1 MRLKRRRDYEVM
13 KMTVNGKIL
22 IVTFFIIAFSFL
34 LGGIFVL
41 GNLLS
46 EHEKDVEQRAMLIAR
61 TVSNMPEL
69 STHLKNTDVK
79 AVAQNVNTLVDG
91 IRVINKAEYIVVMNM
106 DRVKLSHPARKE
118 IGKKSNSMDLNAAF
132 SEHYYISKAQG
143 ESGVMIRAFAPV
155 IDEMKNQVGVVI
167 VGYSMPTFIKMIT
180 SYGREILITVLVS
193 LIFSIWGAYTLGK
206 HIKKQMFGLEPHEI
220 AKMYVERTETFNA
233 MHEGVIAIDKNLNIT
248 IFNEKAGTILGVGAA
263 TESYIGKKIYDVLP
277 DTRLPEIVETGTAIY
292 NQDLYINHHS
302 ILSNRVPINV
312 DGEIVGAVAMFKDLT
327 TVKKLAEEVTG
338 VKAFVQA
345 LRVQTHEHKNKLHTI
360 AGLLQLGHT
369 KQALEYVTTATENEA
384 SLTKFLN
391 ERFHNENISGLL
403 LSKVSYGKEL
413 GIQLEIDRKSHFK
426 RFPPLLDHH
435 DFVVLFG
442 NLIENAFEAL
452 NVLTKEDKY
461 VSISVDEHD
470 GVLAI
475 AVSDNGIGMS
485 EEVKARMFENGFS
498 TKATENRGIGLH
510 LIYEIVKKG
519 HGEIEVTSEFMEG
532 TSFLLLFELGEQNDG
547 YNTGLTD

>member
-1 MRLKRRRDYEVM
+1 MV
-13 KMTVNGKIL
+13 KMPVNGKIL
-22 IVTFFIIAFSFL
+22 FVTFLIIAFSFL

-41 GNLLS
+41 SNLLS
-46 EHEKDVEQRAMLIAR
+46 EQEKDFEQRAMLVAR

-69 STHLKNTDVK
+69 SKHLKNTDIQE
-79 AVAQNVNTLVDG
+79 ASTNVNAIVDG
-91 IRVINKAEYIVVMNM
+91 IRIINKAEYIVVMNM
-106 DRVKLSHPARKE
+106 DRVKLSHPSRKE
-118 IGKKSNSMDLNAAF
+118 IGRPSESMDLNAAF

-143 ESGVMIRAFAPV
+143 EVGVIIRAFAPV
-155 IDEMKNQVGVVI
+155 IDDTKKQVGIVI
-167 VGYSMPTFIKMIT
+167 VGYPVPTFIKMIE
-180 SYGREILITVLVS
+180 SYGREILITVLMS

-206 HIKKQMFGLEPHEI
+206 HIKRQMFGLEPHEI

-233 MHEGVIAIDKNLNIT
+233 MHEGIIAVDKDMNIT
-248 IFNEKAGTILGVGAA
+248 IFNEKAGNILGVG
-263 TESYIGKKIYDVLP
+263 TETENYISRKIYEVLP
-277 DTRLPEIVETGTAIY
+277 DTRLPEIVETGKPIY
-292 NQDLYINHHS
+292 NQELYINNHS

-312 DGEIVGAVAMFKDLT
+312 NGEIVGAVAMFKDLT

-369 KQALEYVTTATENEA
+369 KQALEYVTTATESEA

-452 NVLTKEDKY
+452 NVLSKEDKY

-470 GVLAI
+470 GILAI

-485 EEVKARMFENGFS
+485 EEVLDRMFENGYS
-498 TKATENRGIGLH
+498 TKANENRGIGLH

-519 HGEIEVTSEFMEG
+519 HGDIEVTSEIMEG
-532 TSFLLLFELGEQNDG
+532 TSFLILFELGENNDG
-547 YNTGLTD
+547 DNTRITY